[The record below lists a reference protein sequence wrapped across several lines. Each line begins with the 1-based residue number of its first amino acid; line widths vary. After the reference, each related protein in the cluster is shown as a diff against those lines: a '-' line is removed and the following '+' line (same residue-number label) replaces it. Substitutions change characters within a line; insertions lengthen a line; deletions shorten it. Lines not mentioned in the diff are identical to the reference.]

1 MSYLLKIIF
10 SFISALI
17 AIGLPIFLLVYWRRK
32 TKARLL
38 PALIGA
44 LVFVVFALV
53 LEQLLHNI
61 VLVQPLMMTNTALYV
76 LYGGLAAGVF
86 EETGRLLGFSLV
98 LRRYRKREDS
108 VTFGI
113 GHGGIEAILLIGL
126 NMLGN
131 LMFLLLLAFGGDE
144 FIKRSFDAGTYESAV
159 NAFGT
164 TQPQYFLLAGIER
177 FIAIF
182 LHISLSVLVFKAVK
196 DRKWL
201 FYPLAIL
208 IHAAIDWVA
217 VLQGTGAIG
226 FLSNKWLVELIYAA
240 LTAIVAYFAVK
251 VYKNMKEND

>member
-86 EETGRLLGFSLV
+86 EETARLLGFSLV

-113 GHGGIEAILLIGL
+113 GHGGIEAILLYR
-126 NMLGN
+126 
-131 LMFLLLLAFGGDE
+131 A
-144 FIKRSFDAGTYESAV
+144 
-159 NAFGT
+159 
-164 TQPQYFLLAGIER
+164 
-177 FIAIF
+177 
-182 LHISLSVLVFKAVK
+182 
-196 DRKWL
+196 
-201 FYPLAIL
+201 
-208 IHAAIDWVA
+208 
-217 VLQGTGAIG
+217 
-226 FLSNKWLVELIYAA
+226 
-240 LTAIVAYFAVK
+240 
-251 VYKNMKEND
+251 